1 MKIKVESNKIIK
13 AVEKLDG
20 VTLVLGNV
28 DDAKEAIS
36 LILRKTELFK
46 GEAYEKL
53 KQVDVAAY
61 QEYKT
66 SAVDYTTVFLL
77 EFVFEEGVP
86 LDSRVSMIKDF
97 QEFFEKV

>member
-1 MKIKVESNKIIK
+1 MKIKVEGKKIIK

-28 DDAKEAIS
+28 DDAKEAIN
-36 LILRKTELFK
+36 LILRKTDLFN
-46 GEAYEKL
+46 GEALEKL
-53 KQVDVAAY
+53 KQLDVTAY

-66 SAVDYTTVFLL
+66 SAVDYTMVFLL

-86 LDSRVSMIKDF
+86 LDSRVSLIKRF